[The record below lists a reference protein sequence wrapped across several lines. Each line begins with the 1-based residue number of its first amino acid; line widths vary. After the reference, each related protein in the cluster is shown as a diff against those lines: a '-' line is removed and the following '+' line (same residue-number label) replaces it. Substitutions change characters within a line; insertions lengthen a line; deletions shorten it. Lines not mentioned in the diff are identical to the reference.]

1 MELPSSL
8 RETLVDELDDYIEAL
23 ADHPSAEHVAAY
35 LAEQLEVWAE
45 DEGMDDVLADIEEEA
60 ALDGSFTE
68 IFEAE
73 MESNEEFE
81 WTGEEVVSLFE
92 RVCEIEWE
100 DDEGEEEDED
110 EDEDE
115 DF

>member
-8 RETLVDELDDYIEAL
+8 RETLVDELDEYIEAL
-23 ADHPSAEHVAAY
+23 ADHPSAEHIAAY
-35 LAEQLEVWAE
+35 LAEQLEVWGE
-45 DEGMDDVLADIEEEA
+45 DAGMDDILADIEDEA

-68 IFEAE
+68 ILEDE
-73 MESNEEFE
+73 MDSNEEFE

-100 DDEGEEEDED
+100 DDVDEEDE
-110 EDEDE
+110 EDEEELD